1 MRLLF
6 WLPDV
11 WKLIFKARMRSFYS
25 AFRQASYGDK
35 NNDAVLF
42 I

>member
-11 WKLIFKARMRSFYS
+11 WKLLFKVRIRSFYW
-25 AFRQASYGDK
+25 AFRQASYRDK
-35 NNDAVLF
+35 NSDEVLF